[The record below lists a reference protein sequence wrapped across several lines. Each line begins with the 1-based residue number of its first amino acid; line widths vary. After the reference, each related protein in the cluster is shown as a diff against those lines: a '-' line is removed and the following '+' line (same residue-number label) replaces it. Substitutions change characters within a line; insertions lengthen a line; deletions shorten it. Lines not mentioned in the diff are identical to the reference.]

1 MKGARPSDH
10 EPISAPRQIRY
21 LSRVLTALLVVLI
34 FLVISPRNLL
44 HNVIDTLVSS
54 PCTLSDCAHRSLFS
68 SWINTRTSLTY
79 DRLQEIFLSTPNAD
93 KAREW
98 SSYYTAESH
107 LPGQGYE
114 QAVWTK
120 ERWDQFGLPENN
132 IAAHDVI
139 VPEPRGQRLALL
151 DRAGQVLY
159 EAALVEDQSKVGHSG
174 SKRPF
179 ISAFHGFSASGN
191 VTAEYVYVNFG
202 TTDDFADLVAA
213 EIPLEGKIAIIKYDR
228 IRIGRGVQVLNAQKM
243 GMVGVVLYNDPQQ
256 DGGITEANGYKPFP
270 DGPARAPTT
279 VERGSV
285 GTIGKL
291 CAT

>member
-1 MKGARPSDH
+1 
-10 EPISAPRQIRY
+10 
-21 LSRVLTALLVVLI
+21 LSRGFTALLVVLI
-34 FLVISPRNLL
+34 FLIISPENPLQIVA
-44 HNVIDTLVSS
+44 NTLNSKQYT
-54 PCTLSDCAHRSLFS
+54 PTNCAHWGFLS
-68 SWINTRTSLTY
+68 SWLNTRASLTY
-79 DRLQEIFLSTPNAD
+79 DSLQEIFLGTPNAD

-120 ERWDQFGLPENN
+120 QQWDQFGLPENN
-132 IAAHDVI
+132 IASHDI
-139 VPEPRGQRLALL
+139 IAPEPRGQCLALL
-151 DRAGQVLY
+151 DHTGQVLY
-159 EAALVEDQSKVGHSG
+159 EAALVEDQNKVGNIG

-202 TTDDFADLVAA
+202 TTDDFADLVTAN
-213 EIPLEGKIAIIKYDR
+213 IPLQGRIAIIKYG
-228 IRIGRGVQVLNAQKM
+228 RIGRGEQVLNAQNM

-256 DGGITEANGYKPFP
+256 DGAITEANGYKPFP
-270 DGPARAPTT
+270 DGPARAATS

-285 GTIGKL
+285 GNIGEL
-291 CAT
+291 LFG